1 MSETAAAPS
10 HAELSQY
17 RVRGEIPVPSLITW
31 LTLGAIPLLSF
42 FAIRAHLRTDPQS
55 FYVLL
60 FFAIALSTNALWY
73 LLRRNDTVLRRG
85 FIVLITVLFFYLAIA
100 AIENGAAIMWLY
112 AYPPIIFYISEARV
126 GVIACTGGWA
136 ALAVLFSPLGALL
149 VDTPYSVSF
158 KIVMLCALAF
168 EMVSCYVLDQSRRRS
183 KLGLLKLAAD
193 FEYAA
198 KHDAL
203 TGLANRREGHAQLD
217 IEHERYRRHGRP
229 FSVVLIDIDLFKS
242 INDTYGH
249 LAGDRMIVMVAQ
261 TLQTECRKV
270 DTVARWGGEEFLVV
284 LPETDSAEACG
295 TGNRIRQ
302 AIADQAVDFEG
313 KALAATISA
322 GVASI
327 QGAESI
333 DRLLQ
338 RADEALYRAK
348 TSGRNTVCDGQAHDD
363 GDRCQPVSDSA

>member
-1 MSETAAAPS
+1 MPETAATPS
-10 HAELSQY
+10 RAELSQY
-17 RVRGEIPVPSLITW
+17 RVKGEIPVPSLITW

-42 FAIRAHLRTDPQS
+42 FAIRAHLRSDPQT
-55 FYVLL
+55 FYVLVV
-60 FFAIALSTNALWY
+60 FASALTLNVLWY
-73 LLRRNDTVLRRG
+73 LFSRNDTALRRG

-100 AIENGAAIMWLY
+100 AIENGASIMWLY
-112 AYPPIIFYISEARV
+112 AYPPIIFYISDARV
-126 GVIACTGGWA
+126 GVIACAGGLA
-136 ALAVLFSPLGALL
+136 ALMVLFSPLGALV

-158 KIVMLCALAF
+158 KIVMLCALTF

-217 IEHERYRRHGRP
+217 IEYERYRRHGRP
-229 FSVVLIDIDLFKS
+229 FSVVLIDIDLFKL

-249 LAGDRMIVMVAQ
+249 LAGDQMIMMVAQ
-261 TLQTECRKV
+261 TLQAQCRKV
-270 DTVARWGGEEFLVV
+270 DTVARWGGEEFLII
-284 LPETDSAEACG
+284 LPETEGLEACR
-295 TGNRIRQ
+295 TGDRIRQ
-302 AIADQAVDFEG
+302 TVADQVVDFEG

-327 QGAESI
+327 RGVESI

-338 RADEALYRAK
+338 RADEALYGAK
-348 TSGRNTVCDGQAHDD
+348 TSGRNTVCDGESHGRNQA
-363 GDRCQPVSDSA
+363 VSDPA